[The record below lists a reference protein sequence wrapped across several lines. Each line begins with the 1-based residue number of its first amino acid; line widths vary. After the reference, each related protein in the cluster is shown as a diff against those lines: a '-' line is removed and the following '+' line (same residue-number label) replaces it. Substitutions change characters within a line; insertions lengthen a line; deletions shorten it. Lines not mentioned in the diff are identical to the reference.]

1 MNYYSTPAQDV
12 LSSLQVEPT
21 KGLTKTQIEESIVL
35 HGTNSLPEQKEP
47 SLLYK
52 IFRQLINPLV
62 AILIGAA
69 ILTLFLHEYVDTLVI
84 TIAVLVNVVVALIQ
98 EGKASE
104 AYKLLQQKRVHKT
117 VVIRDGKKQEIDLHE
132 LVVGDIVQ
140 LYAGLYVPADI
151 RVLEATNLSANQVVF
166 TGESI
171 AVSKDEQVFTQEEG
185 GNAFEQSS
193 MVFTGTTIGSGLGL
207 GVVTAV
213 GVDTEFAKIAQSLS
227 QVEKEKS
234 PIEKQSENIARAI
247 SIVAGVIIVLILALG
262 IYRGL
267 PFYELI
273 LLAIAIAVSAVPEGL
288 PSAITA
294 ILAYGASLIGK
305 EGGLVKNLSSAQ
317 TLGSTDV
324 ILTDKTGTLTYGD
337 MQVSRVVTLNDTDH
351 AQEMTLTHG
360 LYATDVFYD
369 STHAHFVGDDVDQAL
384 GKYYPEGGEYVQ
396 RLIDA
401 TEVLSTVPFDSRN
414 KLYAAVREMDGKK
427 ALYTKGAFEILW
439 DRSTHVLEHDQI
451 RKKTEQDYKFYA
463 ELVEHASSEGKR
475 LLAVAHKD
483 TQKTDSNLDDVSGLI
498 FCGLL
503 VMEDKVRTTAA
514 DSVYQAQEA
523 GVAVIMI
530 TGDAPVTARTIALET
545 GIISD
550 PTSKVLLGEE
560 MSHYSDDEL
569 FTMMDSGEL
578 LVFSRV
584 SPEHKLRLVDI
595 FTEKGKTVA
604 MTGDGVNDSLALSRA
619 AIGISLSSATDV
631 AKEASDLIL
640 TDNSFSGI
648 IFALK
653 EGRRIASNI
662 TKTIIYLVS
671 TSFSEVLVIAAALV
685 FALPVPFLP
694 SHILWANILEEG
706 LMNFAFLF
714 EPNRS
719 PQNKPRRIINKQV
732 IQAII
737 SISILNSVLFV
748 GLYGGLYMFTDTTL
762 EMKRTIMFGA
772 LAVSALFLS
781 WSVRSIS
788 MPFWKIDISSNKFFI
803 VAMLINIVLFALTI
817 GTEVGRTVM
826 HLEPL
831 TMLGMLGLL
840 GFGILN
846 VLSVE
851 FTKWAF
857 WKSKEPVLVA
867 QQN

>member
-1 MNYYSTPAQDV
+1 MNYHSLSIKEV
-12 LSSLQVEPT
+12 LNVLGVNRET
-21 KGLTKTQIEESIVL
+21 GLDNKQIEESVVL
-35 HGTNSLPEQKEP
+35 YGKNQLPEQKEP
-47 SLLYK
+47 SFLYK
-52 IFRQLINPLV
+52 VFKQLINPLV
-62 AILIGAA
+62 AILIFAA
-69 ILTLFLHEYVDTLVI
+69 ILTIFLHEYVDTLVI
-84 TIAVLVNVVVALIQ
+84 AVAVLVNVVVALIQ

-104 AYKLLQQKRVHKT
+104 AYKLLSAKRVHKA
-117 VVIRDGKKQEIDLHE
+117 VVIRDGEKQEVNLHD
-132 LVVGDIVQ
+132 LVVGDIIQ

-151 RVLEATNLSANQVVF
+151 RVIEATNLSANQVVF

-171 AVSKDEQVFTQEEG
+171 AVTKDVEPSETELP
-185 GNAFEQSS
+185 FEHSS

-213 GVDTEFAKIAQSLS
+213 GVDTEFAKIAASLS
-227 QVEKEKS
+227 SIEKEKS
-234 PIEKQSENIARAI
+234 PIEKQSERIARTI
-247 SIVAGVIIVLILALG
+247 SIVAGIIILLILGLG

-267 PFYELI
+267 PFYELV

-337 MQVSRVVTLNDTDH
+337 MQISEVLTINDTDH
-351 AQEMTLTHG
+351 AREMTLTHG

-369 STHAHFVGDDVDQAL
+369 IHHAHFVGDDVDQAI
-384 GKYYPEGGEYVQ
+384 GKFYIEGGEYVQ
-396 RLIDA
+396 GLLDA
-401 TEVLSTVPFDSRN
+401 TEVVSTVPFDSRN
-414 KLYAAVREMDGKK
+414 KLYASVRKTDEGTG
-427 ALYTKGAFEILW
+427 LYAKGAFEVLW
-439 DRSTHVLEHDQI
+439 ERSFQVLEHDEV
-451 RKKTEQDYKFYA
+451 RTKSNDDYNFYKTIVEQA
-463 ELVEHASSEGKR
+463 AREGKR
-475 LLAVAHKD
+475 ILAVAHKNTAGD
-483 TQKTDSNLDDVSGLI
+483 DVTLDDVQGLT

-503 VMEDKVRTTAA
+503 VMEDKVRKTAA
-514 DSVYQAQEA
+514 DSVYQAQTA
-523 GVAVIMI
+523 GVSVIMI
-530 TGDAPVTARTIALET
+530 TGDAPTTARTIALET

-550 PTSKVLLGEE
+550 IDSPVMLGEE
-560 MSHYSDDEL
+560 MKEHTDEEL
-569 FTMMDSGEL
+569 FAMMQDGDL
-578 LVFSRV
+578 RVFSRV

-595 FTEKGKTVA
+595 FTAKGKTVA

-671 TSFSEVLVIAAALV
+671 TSFSEVLVIAAALL

-694 SHILWANILEEG
+694 AHILWANILEEG

-719 PQNKPRRIINKQV
+719 PQNKPRQIINKQV
-732 IQAII
+732 IKAIV
-737 SISILNSVLFV
+737 SISILNAILFV
-748 GLYGGLYMFTDTTL
+748 ALYGGLYLFTETTI

-781 WSVRSIS
+781 WSVRTIS
-788 MPFWKIDISSNKFFI
+788 GPFWKIDFTSNKFFI
-803 VAMLINIVLFALTI
+803 VATIINVGLFLLTV
-817 GTEVGRTVM
+817 GTEAGRSIM
-826 HLEPL
+826 HLEVLSL
-831 TMLGMLGLL
+831 TAMAGLFI
-840 GFGILN
+840 FGILN

-851 FTKWAF
+851 VTKWVF
-857 WKSKEPVLVA
+857 WKH
-867 QQN
+867 

>member
-1 MNYYSTPAQDV
+1 MLEV
-12 LSSLQVEPT
+12 FEVEKEMGLSP
-21 KGLTKTQIEESIVL
+21 KQIEESIVL
-35 HGTNSLPEQKEP
+35 YGVNSLPEQQEP
-47 SLLYK
+47 SFLYK
-52 IFRQLINPLV
+52 LFKQLINPLV

-69 ILTLFLHEYVDTLVI
+69 ILTLFLHEYIDTVVI
-84 TIAVLVNVVVALIQ
+84 AIAVIVNVTVALIQ
-98 EGKASE
+98 EGKASQ
-104 AYKLLQQKRVHKT
+104 AYKLLNQKRVHKA
-117 VVIRDGKKQEIDLHE
+117 VVIRDGEKQEINLHE

-140 LYAGLYVPADI
+140 LYAGLYVPADM
-151 RVLEATNLSANQVVF
+151 RVLESTNLSANQVVF
-166 TGESI
+166 TGESV
-171 AVSKDEQVFTQEEG
+171 AVTKDVEPSDTELP
-185 GNAFEQSS
+185 FERSS

-213 GVDTEFAKIAQSLS
+213 GPDTEFAKIANSLAS
-227 QVEKEKS
+227 IEKEKS
-234 PIEKQSENIARAI
+234 PIEKQSEYIARTI
-247 SIVAGVIIVLILALG
+247 SIVAGVIIVLILFLG

-267 PFYELI
+267 PFYELV

-337 MQVSRVVTLNDTDH
+337 MEVSEIITINATDH
-351 AQEMTLTHG
+351 AREKTLTYG
-360 LYATDVFYD
+360 LYATDVFFD
-369 STHAHFVGDDVDQAL
+369 SHHAHFVGDDVDQAI
-384 GKYYPEGGEYVQ
+384 GKFYIEGGVYVQ
-396 RLIDA
+396 GLLDKA
-401 TEVLSTVPFDSRN
+401 EVISTVPFDSRN
-414 KLYAAVREMDGKK
+414 KLYASLRQLDDTRGI
-427 ALYTKGAFEILW
+427 YTKGAFEILW
-439 DRSTHVLEHDQI
+439 ERSSQVLDQDKA
-451 RKKTEQDYKFYA
+451 RTKTDTDYEFYKHI
-463 ELVEHASSEGKR
+463 VEKAATEGKR
-475 LLAVAHKD
+475 ILAVAHKE
-483 TQKTDSNLDDVSGLI
+483 TSSSEVTLDDVSELI

-503 VMEDKVRTTAA
+503 VMEDKVRKTAA

-523 GVAVIMI
+523 GVSVIMI
-530 TGDAPVTARTIALET
+530 TGDAPTTAKTIALET
-545 GIISD
+545 GIISSPD
-550 PTSKVLLGEE
+550 STVMLGEE
-560 MSHYSDDEL
+560 MSQYSDDEL
-569 FTMMDSGEL
+569 FTMMDVGGL
-578 LVFSRV
+578 KVFSRV
-584 SPEHKLRLVDI
+584 SPDHKLRLVDI
-595 FTEKGKTVA
+595 FTERGKIVA

-671 TSFSEVLVIAAALV
+671 TSFSEVLVIAAALI

-694 SHILWANILEEG
+694 AHILWANILEEG

-719 PQNKPRRIINKQV
+719 PQNKPRRIINTQV
-732 IQAII
+732 IQAIV
-737 SISILNSVLFV
+737 SISILNSILFV
-748 GLYGGLYMFTDTTL
+748 ALYGSLYVFTDTTL

-788 MPFWKIDISSNKFFI
+788 MPFWKIDLSSNKFFI
-803 VAMLINIVLFALTI
+803 VAMIINIVLFGLTI
-817 GTEVGRTVM
+817 GTSVGRSIM

-831 TMLGMLGLL
+831 TGLALVGLL
-840 GFGILN
+840 LFGILN

-857 WKSKEPVLVA
+857 WRNKEPTKSA
-867 QQN
+867 QVPA